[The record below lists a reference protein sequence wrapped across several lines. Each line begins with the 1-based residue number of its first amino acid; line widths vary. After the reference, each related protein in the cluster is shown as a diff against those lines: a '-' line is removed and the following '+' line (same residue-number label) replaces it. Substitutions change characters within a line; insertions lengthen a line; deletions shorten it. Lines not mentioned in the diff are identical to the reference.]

1 MPITEVP
8 APDGSN
14 RIAVHR
20 GPILL
25 VQDSRLG
32 KVGLPVQIPAG
43 EPEKIEVK
51 GLEDVYRWK
60 NGLQL
65 CDYASAGNL
74 FCEKNTLCVWMKNKK
89 TRKS

>member
-74 FCEKNTLCVWMKNKK
+74 FCEKNTLCVWMKNKMPK
-89 TRKS
+89 KS